1 MIFGEQSKNV
11 ADSGEFRLDTDS
23 SAMFIHPNYDGNTG
37 NNFDVCLIKT
47 PSDVFTYGAING
59 CGSDCVAAACLP
71 TTAANHG
78 DACWVAGWGKT
89 SSSGTTSTEL
99 MSVGVNIFSDSYC
112 EEYSNGT
119 MQNRLEPD
127 EMCAGLPDF
136 NGNNMTDAGKDSCQG
151 DSGGPLICNVDDKAT
166 LSGIVSWGL
175 GCAEEGR
182 PGVYG
187 RTLEYL
193 SWIESTIRQ
202 NS

>member
-59 CGSDCVAAACLP
+59 CGSGCVAAACLP

-78 DACWVAGWGKT
+78 DACWIAGWGAT
-89 SSSGTTSTEL
+89 SFNGSSPTEL
-99 MSVGVNIFSDSYC
+99 KSVGVNIFSDSYC
-112 EEYSNGT
+112 EEYSNGVYI
-119 MQNRLEPD
+119 EPD

-136 NGNNMTDAGKDSCQG
+136 NGNNLTDAGKDSCQG

-166 LSGIVSWGL
+166 LSGIVSWGV
-175 GCAEEGR
+175 GCADEGK

-193 SWIESTIRQ
+193 DWIDSTIRQ
-202 NS
+202 NSR